1 MAHNGKP
8 IKKRSKRS
16 KRRKQSYAPLE
27 RRVPTSLVGVL
38 GTVAASAPRLHRQV
52 MEGMP
57 FAPLERLQRALGI
70 STPQIA
76 ALLQIPVRTLARRK
90 TEGRLR
96 PMESD
101 RLLRTSVLY
110 GKAIDL
116 FGGDRDAARRWFL
129 SPSVTL
135 GGSSPFEYAKTEI
148 GAREIEQVIGRLEQG
163 VVL

>member
-1 MAHNGKP
+1 MR
-8 IKKRSKRS
+8 KRAKRG
-16 KRRKQSYAPLE
+16 KRRKHAYANIE
-27 RRVPTSLVGVL
+27 RRMPTSLVAVL
-38 GTVAASAPRLHRQV
+38 GTVAASTPRLHRQV
-52 MEGMP
+52 MEGLP
-57 FAPLERLQRALGI
+57 FAPLERLQKALGI
-70 STPQIA
+70 TTPQIA

-116 FGGDRDAARRWFL
+116 FGGDQDAARQWFL
-129 SPSVTL
+129 SPSVSL
-135 GGSSPFEYAKTEI
+135 GGSTPFEYAKTEV
-148 GAREIEQVIGRLEQG
+148 GAREVEQVIGRLEQG